1 VNPVSIAKLALALAG
16 IAVFLLGIN
25 TGNVMV
31 RWTGI
36 GLVVVAWLLRF
47 VARPSVRQD
56 RDEADPTR
64 TGPPPEA

>member
-1 VNPVSIAKLALALAG
+1 MNPVHVAKLALALAG

-47 VARPSVRQD
+47 VARPSARRS
-56 RDEADPTR
+56 RDGADSSQ
-64 TGPPPEA
+64 GGQPPEA